1 MENQCRHE
9 IVRSQEAVTA
19 VLVIVGSAVVIG
31 RIARS
36 GIVRIHQWHMTLAAF
51 HRFSR
56 VALVVP
62 VAGGLVVVLILQLDP
77 AVACVA

>member
-1 MENQCRHE
+1 
-9 IVRSQEAVTA
+9 VTA
-19 VLVIVGSAVVIG
+19 VLVIVGSAVVVGGIARGGIG
-31 RIARS
+31 RT
-36 GIVRIHQWHMTLAAF
+36 HQRHMALAAF